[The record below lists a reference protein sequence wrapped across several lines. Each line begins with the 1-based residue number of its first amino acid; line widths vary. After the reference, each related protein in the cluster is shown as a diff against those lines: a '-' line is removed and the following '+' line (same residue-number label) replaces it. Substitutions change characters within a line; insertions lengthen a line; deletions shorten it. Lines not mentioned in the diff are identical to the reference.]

1 MDKTP
6 PNDTYQDTH
15 QDAVPVGDAVFE
27 KTDADIKKDAKREQ
41 LLLNLK
47 KGRETALANRKKK
60 ALYDRLPKVANAIL
74 V

>member
-1 MDKTP
+1 MDKVTAD
-6 PNDTYQDTH
+6 DT
-15 QDAVPVGDAVFE
+15 VFE

-60 ALYDRLPKVANAIL
+60 ALIKKLIWNT
-74 V
+74 

>member
-47 KGRETALANRKKK
+47 KGRETARQPQEKSVVQQAEEARGG
-60 ALYDRLPKVANAIL
+60 
-74 V
+74 